1 MSEEVVGVNLE
12 DDGPAE
18 FPDTPAPVAETPAE
32 APPEEAKPAEVEA
45 VEVAGQKY
53 VPLAGIVSE
62 RKQRQA
68 AEKTLNETQARL
80 QQLEQQYGQIAPY
93 AEILK
98 NNPQLLSP
106 RQPEPVA
113 APDPADDPDLV
124 ELAQTLDLYDPTT
137 GKPDVKKAE
146 KIRNINRKEA
156 ERIAQTQVQPFQEQ
170 QITARV
176 SQNYAM
182 ALNAKTPDGEPLN
195 RQVFDDLWRQAAAEP
210 GGMRTLSDPRSVMAL
225 VLMAKGAAAWSAQPK
240 IAAPPPALET
250 EASGGNPR
258 TRPSLSPMEERI
270 AADKGVAPSKWE
282 ERVKSF
288 QKGGSNALED

>member
-1 MSEEVVGVNLE
+1 MSDEVAGVNLE
-12 DDGPAE
+12 EDGPAE
-18 FPDTPAPVAETPAE
+18 YPETPAPVAEAAPE

-68 AEKTLNETQARL
+68 AEKTAGELQARL

-113 APDPADDPDLV
+113 VEPTDDPDLV

-146 KIRNINRKEA
+146 KIRNIQRREA
-156 ERIAQTQVQPFQEQ
+156 EKVAQSQVQPFQQREIEGQ
-170 QITARV
+170 V
-176 SQNYAM
+176 SRNYAM
-182 ALNAKTPDGEPLN
+182 AVNAKTPDGEPLN
-195 RQVFDDLWRQAAAEP
+195 RAVFDDLWRQAAAEP
-210 GGMRTLSDPRSVMAL
+210 GGMKTLSDPRSVMAL
-225 VLMAKGAAAWSAQPK
+225 VLMASGAARWNAQPK
-240 IAAPPPALET
+240 VQAPPPALET

-258 TRPSLSPMEERI
+258 TRPSLSAMEERI
-270 AADKGVAPSKWE
+270 AAEKGVAPSKWA
-282 ERVKSF
+282 ERVRTF